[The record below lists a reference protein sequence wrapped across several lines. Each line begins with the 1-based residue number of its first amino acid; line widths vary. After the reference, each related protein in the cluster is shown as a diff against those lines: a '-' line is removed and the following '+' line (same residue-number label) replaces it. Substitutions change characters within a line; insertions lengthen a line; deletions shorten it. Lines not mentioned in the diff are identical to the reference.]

1 MDEHDDVTRK
11 CFRLVCSDRMTRRR
25 RRNDAAVVLLAS
37 GGDIGVLMCLLL
49 NCYDDVVMTRRGG
62 RGTQHAPLFFFPFL
76 HRKACTGAIRSR
88 RKEWRVHKTQLPYC
102 SWIGGRKMNEE

>member
-25 RRNDAAVVLLAS
+25 RRNDAAVALLAS

-62 RGTQHAPLFFFPFL
+62 RGTQHAPLFFVFL
-76 HRKACTGAIRSR
+76 SFSSSKSVYRCDTFSEERVEGSQNSVALLQLDMR
-88 RKEWRVHKTQLPYC
+88 RE
-102 SWIGGRKMNEE
+102 NE